1 MSGINTLP
9 NGDASPPT
17 RNQMMGPGDFL
28 HPPPKYIA
36 GRLLEV
42 KNAERGGGNVSQR
55 GGVGPSLTDTPDTTA
70 PNSPR
75 IRPRGDSASSTPR
88 IRPTTLDI
96 PGLTRS
102 KVSPDGRIASRDIG
116 SKLIIVMVGLPAR
129 GKSYITK
136 KMARYLNW
144 LQHDT
149 RIFNVGER
157 RRVAANT
164 PGLSSS
170 FESLPPPAQEIDTHL
185 NVPPIVTEDTSTDAD
200 HESSEQDDSM
210 NTQPMDQSADFFD
223 PKNTKASRIREQLAM
238 STLDELLDYVLVQGG
253 SVGIL
258 DATNSTL
265 ERRKAIM
272 MRVRERAGPH
282 LGVLFLESL
291 CVDKNLLESNMRLKL
306 SGPDYKDQD
315 PVKALADFRRRVAI
329 YEENYV
335 PLGQFEERNNMQYV
349 QASLLVDRVA

>member
-1 MSGINTLP
+1 MFKRGAKLDNFY
-9 NGDASPPT
+9 ASFTKPAT
-17 RNQMMGPGDFL
+17 FKDILYYFASF
-28 HPPPKYIA
+28 IV
-36 GRLLEV
+36 RL
-42 KNAERGGGNVSQR
+42 SQK
-55 GGVGPSLTDTPDTTA
+55 LDPDIS
-70 PNSPR
+70 NSQPR
-75 IRPRGDSASSTPR
+75 RDSASSTPR

-102 KVSPDGRIASRDIG
+102 KVSPDGRISSRDIG

-149 RIFNVGER
+149 KIFNVGER
-157 RRVAANT
+157 RRVAAST
-164 PGLSSS
+164 PGLSSG
-170 FESLPPPAQEIDTHL
+170 FERLPPPAKDIPDS
-185 NVPPIVTEDTSTDAD
+185 NVPPIVTEVRPETTSSGVAAKPAD
-200 HESSEQDDSM
+200 SSEPDRFM
-210 NTQPMDQSADFFD
+210 NAQPMDQSADFFD
-223 PKNTKASRIREQLAM
+223 PKNRKASRIREQLAM
-238 STLDELLDYVLVQGG
+238 STLDELLDYILLKGG

-272 MRVRERAGPH
+272 ERVRKRAGEQ

-291 CVDKNLLESNMRLKL
+291 CVDEHVCPISRIMTRTLADGQYKLLESNMRLKL

-315 PVKALADFRRRVAI
+315 PVAALADFKKRVAI
-329 YEENYV
+329 YEKNYV
-335 PLGQFEERNNMQYV
+335 PLGEFEERNNMQYV
-349 QASLLVDRVA
+349 QASLPLTNESRE